1 MVGNSKHSVPKSAL
15 TSILWP
21 AVPNRN
27 DALLL
32 AVARQLDE
40 SQWWTPEALLF
51 QQLRQ
56 IERVLGHALST
67 VPYYKQRLG
76 FLAGRKAGTLTLED
90 FRKIPILRRSDIQE
104 AGAALISTKIPSDH
118 SPVFDI
124 KTSGSTGRPIVTKGT
139 AITGLMLRAANLRY
153 HLWFK
158 RDFSAKTAAI
168 RLLKGKQ
175 LEAAKA
181 NRAVPWADGFPSGPM
196 VMRHIATPVSEQF
209 DWLLDQKPDYLLTFP
224 SNLLALIRL
233 SKERHMKLGTLRE
246 VITLGEAPDPALRDI
261 CKKEWGVPVVDAYS
275 SQEFGMLA
283 VQCPAA
289 PHYHVQSE
297 NVLVEILDADDK
309 PCAPGQT
316 GRLVITALHNFATPL
331 IRYEIGDL
339 AIPGE
344 SCACGRGLPVITRIL
359 GRTRNMLT
367 LPSGEQICPRFN
379 FEDFL
384 FESDSPIR
392 QFQVIQKNLET
403 LMVHVV
409 AKRNLTSLEEESV
422 RQTLRAGAR
431 HPFEVL
437 VDYVKE
443 IPRSASGKFEEF
455 RSEVAV

>member
-1 MVGNSKHSVPKSAL
+1 MVGNSEHSVPKSAL
-15 TSILWP
+15 TGILWP
-21 AVPNRN
+21 AVPNHN

-32 AVARQLDE
+32 AVVRQLEE
-40 SQWWTPEALLF
+40 SQWWKPETLLS

-90 FRKIPILRRSDIQE
+90 FRRIPVLRRADIQE

-153 HLWFK
+153 HLWFN
-158 RDFSAKTAAI
+158 RDFSAKTACI
-168 RLLKGKQ
+168 RMLRGKQ

-181 NRAVPWADGFPSGPM
+181 NKAVPWADGFSSGPM
-196 VMRHIATPVSEQF
+196 VMRHVTTPLSEQF

-233 SKERHMKLGTLRE
+233 SKERHVKLSALRE
-246 VITLGEAPDPALRDI
+246 VITLGEALDPAVREI
-261 CKKEWGVPVVDAYS
+261 CEKEWGLPVVDAYS

-297 NVLVEILDADDK
+297 NVLVEILDEKDM

-367 LPSGEQICPRFN
+367 LPSGEQICPRFIV
-379 FEDFL
+379 EDFAFDL
-384 FESDSPIR
+384 PIR
-392 QFQVIQKNLET
+392 QFQIIQENLET
-403 LMVHVV
+403 LTVRLI
-409 AKRNLTSLEEESV
+409 ADRKLAPKEEERIRKSLIE
-422 RQTLRAGAR
+422 TAR
-431 HPFEVL
+431 HPFKVRI
-437 VDYVKE
+437 DYVTE

-455 RSEVAV
+455 RSEVAI

>member
-1 MVGNSKHSVPKSAL
+1 
-15 TSILWP
+15 
-21 AVPNRN
+21 
-27 DALLL
+27 
-32 AVARQLDE
+32 
-40 SQWWTPEALLF
+40 
-51 QQLRQ
+51 
-56 IERVLGHALST
+56 
-67 VPYYKQRLG
+67 
-76 FLAGRKAGTLTLED
+76 
-90 FRKIPILRRSDIQE
+90 
-104 AGAALISTKIPSDH
+104 
-118 SPVFDI
+118 
-124 KTSGSTGRPIVTKGT
+124 
-139 AITGLMLRAANLRY
+139 MLRAANLRY

-158 RDFSAKTAAI
+158 RDFSAKTACI
-168 RLLKGKQ
+168 RMLKGKQ

-181 NRAVPWADGFPSGPM
+181 NRAVPWADGFSSGPM
-196 VMRHIATPVSEQF
+196 VMRHVATPVSEQF

-233 SKERHMKLGTLRE
+233 SKERHMKLGALRE
-246 VITLGEAPDPALRDI
+246 VITLGEALDPAVREI
-261 CKKEWGVPVVDAYS
+261 CEKEWGLPVVDAYS

-297 NVLVEILDADDK
+297 NVLIEIIDERGE

-392 QFQVIQKNLET
+392 QFQVIQKNLKT
-403 LMVHVV
+403 LMVHIV
-409 AKRNLTSLEEESV
+409 AQRNLTSLEEENV

>member
-1 MVGNSKHSVPKSAL
+1 MVVNSKPPVPKSAL
-15 TSILWP
+15 TDVLWP

-32 AVARQLDE
+32 AVVRQLDE
-40 SQWWTPEALLF
+40 TQWWKPEALLF
-51 QQLRQ
+51 QQLLQ
-56 IERVLGHALST
+56 IERVLGHALAT

-76 FLAGRKAGTLTLED
+76 FLAGRKAGALTFDD
-90 FRKIPILRRSDIQE
+90 FRQIPILRRSDIQE

-118 SPVFDI
+118 APVFDI

-139 AITGLMLRAANLRY
+139 AMTGLMLRAANLRY

-158 RDFSAKTAAI
+158 RDFSAKTACI
-168 RLLKGKQ
+168 RMLKGKQ

-181 NRAVPWADGFPSGPM
+181 NRAVAWADGYASGPM
-196 VMRHIATPVSEQF
+196 MMRHVTTPVSEQF

-233 SKERHMKLGTLRE
+233 SKLRGTKLGSLRE
-246 VITLGEAPDPALRDI
+246 VITLGEALDPAVRDI
-261 CKKEWGVPVVDAYS
+261 CEKEWGLPVVDAYS

-283 VQCPAA
+283 VQCPSA
-289 PHYHVQSE
+289 PHYHAQSE
-297 NVLVEILDADDK
+297 NVLIEILDADGG
-309 PCAPGQT
+309 PCPPGQT

-344 SCACGRGLPVITRIL
+344 PCGCGRGLPVITRVL

-367 LPSGEQICPRFN
+367 LPSGEQICPRFIV
-379 FEDFL
+379 EDFAFDL
-384 FESDSPIR
+384 PIR
-392 QFQVIQKNLET
+392 QFQIVQENLET
-403 LMVHVV
+403 LAIRLV
-409 AKRNLTSLEEESV
+409 ADRALAPKEEERIRRSLIE
-422 RQTLRAGAR
+422 TAR
-431 HPFEVL
+431 HPFKVRI
-437 VDYVKE
+437 DYVTE
-443 IPRSASGKFEEF
+443 ISRSASGKFEEF

>member
-15 TSILWP
+15 TGILWP

-32 AVARQLDE
+32 AVVGQLEE

-56 IERVLGHALST
+56 IERILGHALST

-90 FRKIPILRRSDIQE
+90 FRRIPVLRRADIQE

-158 RDFSAKTAAI
+158 RDFSAKTACI
-168 RLLKGKQ
+168 RMLKGKQ

-181 NRAVPWADGFPSGPM
+181 NRAVPWADGFSSGPM
-196 VMRHIATPVSEQF
+196 VMRHVTTPLSEQF

-233 SKERHMKLGTLRE
+233 SKERHAKLGALRE
-246 VITLGEAPDPALRDI
+246 VITLGEALDPAVREI
-261 CKKEWGVPVVDAYS
+261 CEKEWGLPVVDAYS

-297 NVLVEILDADDK
+297 NVLVEIIDERGAALRAGPDRATRDHRPSQFCDAAHPLRDRGSRDS
-309 PCAPGQT
+309 
-316 GRLVITALHNFATPL
+316 GRIMRMRPRASRYYPHSGPDTQHADASFGRTNLPALH
-331 IRYEIGDL
+331 R
-339 AIPGE
+339 
-344 SCACGRGLPVITRIL
+344 R
-359 GRTRNMLT
+359 
-367 LPSGEQICPRFN
+367 RFR
-379 FEDFL
+379 L
-384 FESDSPIR
+384 RSSDSP
-392 QFQVIQKNLET
+392 VSSHPGK
-403 LMVHVV
+403 
-409 AKRNLTSLEEESV
+409 S
-422 RQTLRAGAR
+422 GDAR
-431 HPFEVL
+431 GPAHC
-437 VDYVKE
+437 
-443 IPRSASGKFEEF
+443 RSQACAERRRKD
-455 RSEVAV
+455 SEVID